1 MNKKAIPIDGPR
13 MEVCMRRFLLV
24 IIASIFMCGIALM
37 APENGFAKC
46 EAALKRLKAAEAEL
60 NAANAAYNAAE
71 AALANLNAA
80 VANLNAVAKKLGATG
95 GATVDSATF
104 GRSPANP
111 SFFDDQ
117 GYKAAKQAWQDAR
130 AAYDKTGGLDACG
143 ARRMRAQGE
152 YDDAEAEYKRLRA
165 EHIGDEG
172 LLRAPEPLK
181 VDEKISEK
189 VKEIVE
195 TELLY
200 DSIKEED
207 TASDIKLVLTKSG
220 DRTIVEASI
229 LTTGKGTNYRKWVP
243 EKPVLS
249 TKSMTL
255 TPISASN
262 FYATKESFA
271 RQGASLALAAIGTQ
285 HEQNSYRAIQPKAA
299 ACPTTS
305 AGVEKVERGA
315 VARGID
321 RAGMAAGL
329 GLLGSQ
335 AGGKIKGVKATF
347 DVTGHEEELKDAEF
361 KAAVTN
367 SDEHR
372 TLYVTVPARFGSE

>member
-1 MNKKAIPIDGPR
+1 
-13 MEVCMRRFLLV
+13 MRRLILI
-24 IIASIFMCGIALM
+24 IIASVFICGITLIL
-37 APENGFAKC
+37 PENGFAKC
-46 EAALKRLKAAEAEL
+46 EAAFKRLKAAEAEL
-60 NAANAAYNAAE
+60 NAANAAYNAAKQ
-71 AALANLNAA
+71 ALANLNAA
-80 VANLNAVAKKLGATG
+80 VANLNAAAKKLGATG
-95 GATVDSATF
+95 EATINSATF
-104 GRSPANP
+104 GRSPTSS
-111 SFFDDQ
+111 SFFDDP

-130 AAYDKTGGLDACG
+130 AAYDKTGGIDACG

-152 YDDAEAEYKRLRA
+152 YDDAEREYKRLRA

-172 LLRAPEPLK
+172 FLRAPEPLK
-181 VDEKISEK
+181 MDEKISEK
-189 VKEIVE
+189 VKEIVD

-220 DRTIVEASI
+220 SRTIVEASV

-249 TKSMTL
+249 TKSAAL
-255 TPISASN
+255 TPVAASN

-271 RQGASLALAAIGTQ
+271 RVGASLALAAIGTQ
-285 HEQNSYRAIQPKAA
+285 YEQGSHGKTQSHGT
-299 ACPTTS
+299 ACPTDT
-305 AGVEKVERGA
+305 AQKTGRGA
-315 VARGID
+315 VAKGID

-335 AGGKIKGVKATF
+335 AGGKIKGIKATF
-347 DVTGHEEELKDAEF
+347 DVTGREEELKDAEF
-361 KAAVTN
+361 KTAITN

-372 TLYVTVPARFGSE
+372 TVYVTVPARFGAE